1 MRVVINAQLDPAF
14 SGGIAQA
21 LSGLV
26 HGLGSLSGSDEY
38 LLVCTPK
45 SAEWLSPYTGRNQAI
60 HINRGRKLAPARG
73 VRISDGFWES
83 FSPDLLHFPYQAY
96 TRTNVPTVFNPHDL
110 QHVHLPECFSE
121 AERERREVLYGAACR
136 LATAVVT
143 ASTWVKNDV
152 VRHFGIP
159 AENVHV
165 IPWGIPT
172 AIHREADDRESG
184 DVLQRLGLSCGFA
197 IYPAQTWPHKN
208 HLRLFDALHLVYER
222 WGTRIPLVC
231 SGAQTTHQDA
241 LHRRIRDL
249 GLDQQVHFVGYVDP
263 NDLRALY
270 RSALFMIVPT
280 LHEALSFPVHEAFA
294 EHLSVACSNVTSL
307 PEQVGDAALLFDP
320 HDTHAIADAMNRLY
334 RDEGLR
340 TDLSA
345 RGARRLVG
353 LSWGATAK
361 RYRDLYHTL
370 VGGQENSSAV
380 SRKVASFS
388 SPLSKG
394 GLRGV
399 AR

>member
-1 MRVVINAQLDPAF
+1 MRVVINAQLDPAS

-45 SAEWLSPYTGRNQAI
+45 SADWISPYTGRNQAI

-121 AERERREVLYGAACR
+121 AERGRREVLYGAACR

-159 AENVHV
+159 AKNVHV

-172 AIHREADDRESG
+172 AIHQEAADSESG
-184 DVLQRLGLSCGFA
+184 DVLRRLGLSCEFA

-241 LHRRIRDL
+241 LLRRIRDL

-320 HDTHAIADAMNRLY
+320 HDTRAIADAMYRLY

-353 LSWGATAK
+353 LSWEATAK
-361 RYRDLYHTL
+361 QYRELYHAL
-370 VGGQENSSAV
+370 VTGQGNSSVLQQQYMAT
-380 SRKVASFS
+380 R
-388 SPLSKG
+388 
-394 GLRGV
+394 
-399 AR
+399 